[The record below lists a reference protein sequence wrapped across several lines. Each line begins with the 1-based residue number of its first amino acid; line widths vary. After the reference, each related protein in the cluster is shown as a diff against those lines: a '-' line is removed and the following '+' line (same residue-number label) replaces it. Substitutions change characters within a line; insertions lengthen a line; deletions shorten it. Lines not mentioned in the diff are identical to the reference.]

1 MRQLKITQKITSRES
16 LALDK
21 YLNDISKIDLLTE
34 EQEADLAARIRSG
47 EDAALDSLVRANLRF
62 VVSVAKQYQNNGLGL
77 PDLINEGNVGLMKAA
92 RRFDETKGFK
102 FISYAVWWI
111 RQSILKAIVEYSRI
125 VRLPQNKSVSYNKLK
140 EARVSFLQEYERE
153 PSVGELADALH
164 ITEDAV
170 KSLLHRTTRHTS
182 FDAPVGSGE
191 GDAVMLDFFQQQDD
205 DLKPDNKLMEDSLT
219 EEIRHSMLGLSPRE
233 AEILRAYFGLSG
245 QEEQNLDEIGD
256 MYGITRERVRQV
268 KDRALRRLR
277 KSMIRNSR
285 RSIDF

>member
-47 EDAALDSLVRANLRF
+47 EDAALDLLVRANLRF
-62 VVSVAKQYQNNGLGL
+62 VVSVAKQYQNNGLSL
-77 PDLINEGNVGLMKAA
+77 SDLINEGNVGLMKAA

-153 PSVGELADALH
+153 PSVGELAEVLD

-182 FDAPVGSGE
+182 FDAPVGSSE
-191 GDAVMLDFFQQQDD
+191 GDAVMLDFFQQADD
-205 DLKPDNKLMEDSLT
+205 DLKPDSKLMEESMS
-219 EEIRHSMLGLSPRE
+219 EEIRHGLLGLSPRE

-285 RSIDF
+285 RTMDF